1 MAGVNLQS
9 GLLDQRVALDVQGVE
24 SLRRAA
30 RQSPEE
36 GLRQVSKQ
44 FEAIFMNMV
53 LKSMRDAVPSS
64 GMFESQGQKLYQSML
79 DQQLAQTM
87 SGRGLGLA
95 DAMYAQLRR
104 NLPADAGQA
113 AAASATA
120 GRESLRAAP
129 SRAAAASATS
139 TPQPA
144 AQWLPVPVASA
155 IRQPRAAATP
165 LAPLA
170 APPVAPPAAE
180 PSRGFLPALRT
191 QAKDFV
197 ARVADAA
204 RTASEATGVPR
215 ALIVA
220 QAALESGWGRREIR
234 GADGTPSFNLFGIKA
249 DRAWRGPVTEAVT
262 TEFVDGAMQRV
273 TARFR
278 AYGSYEEAFADYAK
292 FLTGNPRYARVLSA
306 PDAEQAAAALQHA
319 GYASDPG
326 YAGKLV
332 RLMRRLF

>member
-53 LKSMRDAVPSS
+53 LKSMRDAVPAS

-104 NLPADAGQA
+104 TLPADSGPAGA
-113 AAASATA
+113 VSATA
-120 GRESLRAAP
+120 GREAQRAAP
-129 SRAAAASATS
+129 SRAGAASAIPPPT
-139 TPQPA
+139 QQA
-144 AQWLPVPVASA
+144 LPVPVARA
-155 IRQPRAAATP
+155 IRQPQAAATP

-170 APPVAPPAAE
+170 AQSTAPAPAE
-180 PSRGFLPALRT
+180 SGRGFLPALRA
-191 QAKDFV
+191 QAQGFV
-197 ARVADAA
+197 DRVADAA
-204 RTASEATGVPR
+204 RSASEATGVPR

-234 GADGTPSFNLFGIKA
+234 GADGAPSFNLFGIKA
-249 DRAWRGPVTEAVT
+249 DRSWRGPVTEAVT

-292 FLTGNPRYARVLSA
+292 FLTGNPRYARVLAA

-319 GYASDPG
+319 GYASDPN

-332 RLMRRLF
+332 RLMRRIF